1 MKMKEIGLGGMRSS
15 RFARSANDYFKIKGT
30 DTDIEA
36 VSLSKIIIQS
46 LGMKKDEQ
54 ILYPI

>member
-15 RFARSANDYFKIKGT
+15 RFSRSANDYFKIKGT
-30 DTDIEA
+30 DTDFEA
-36 VSLSKIIIQS
+36 VCLSKIIIQS